1 MTTPLLRFSGCHRV
15 PSQITFDTTMPV
27 FVVSI
32 ITGGNMSR
40 KATAQDVAD
49 LAGVSRSTVSL
60 VLNGRAEGNI
70 SAAKQ
75 QAVREAAH
83 RLHYIPN
90 AVAQGLRM
98 SRTRTLGVLTWRGL
112 GGLPLHRIGA
122 ALQTWLDA
130 GYVLIKMYAEPTEV
144 DQHRALS
151 TLGRHRQVDGM
162 LVVAP
167 EMCEYNAVEAMSVS
181 PVVLLNC
188 IDPAHQLTCVV
199 PDEEDGGARAAQLL
213 IDQGHRDIGILS
225 GPLTHF
231 QTGLRARGVQRA
243 LAAAGLSRAQLATTE
258 VRIDEGVTA
267 ATTLL
272 TQEHPP
278 TALLCT
284 NERLAVGALLA
295 AAQLRRALPHGLS
308 LVSLDDRAQLSSPL
322 RPEITRVERPDD
334 LMATHAAEL
343 LIGYVE
349 ERNSA
354 DAHRYSFACPVVE
367 GAWVAPSACRG

>member
-1 MTTPLLRFSGCHRV
+1 V

-32 ITGGNMSR
+32 ITGGTMSR

-112 GGLPLHRIGA
+112 GGLPLHLIAA
-122 ALQTWLDA
+122 ALQTSLDA

-167 EMCEYNAVEAMSVS
+167 ELCE
-181 PVVLLNC
+181 
-188 IDPAHQLTCVV
+188 
-199 PDEEDGGARAAQLL
+199 
-213 IDQGHRDIGILS
+213 
-225 GPLTHF
+225 
-231 QTGLRARGVQRA
+231 
-243 LAAAGLSRAQLATTE
+243 
-258 VRIDEGVTA
+258 
-267 ATTLL
+267 
-272 TQEHPP
+272 
-278 TALLCT
+278 
-284 NERLAVGALLA
+284 
-295 AAQLRRALPHGLS
+295 
-308 LVSLDDRAQLSSPL
+308 
-322 RPEITRVERPDD
+322 
-334 LMATHAAEL
+334 
-343 LIGYVE
+343 
-349 ERNSA
+349 
-354 DAHRYSFACPVVE
+354 
-367 GAWVAPSACRG
+367 